1 MEARIGGARG
11 ATEGAAYDPAT
22 ARYLCFAD
30 ARHRFAAGDDTPR
43 AYLERCLERIEQ
55 TEPAV
60 RAFTTV
66 DTNGARAAA
75 DAASAR
81 WKSGRPISLVDG
93 MPVGIKD
100 CFDVKGFVTACNSP
114 LFADNRATIDAAHVD
129 ALRRGGAVIL
139 GKTVT
144 TELTTAL
151 PGPTWNPW
159 DLERTP
165 GGSSSGSAAA
175 VAARMLP
182 LATGSQVRGS
192 ILRPASICGVVGMKP
207 TFGAINR
214 FGGIDLSPSCNHLGF
229 LAGTLTDAW
238 ETAHYIASVA
248 GGDPGCEPLV
258 GSARLPA
265 ARKPV
270 RVGTQYTAGWAH
282 TDETS
287 KTLFRQFL
295 DRVTALGIEV
305 IEPTAGQELADY
317 EDATARTPEFFFDV
331 MLWEI
336 RWPSR
341 IWREMHP
348 EALSEPMAGY
358 VARAEQMTPEEYRRA
373 LRRRDDLRNRH
384 RALRGRVDCFVS
396 LAHIGPGQKGQP
408 RGGTPWFND
417 ASSAIGAPSFSLPLL
432 ATDGVPLGI
441 QIVGFER
448 DDEDLAGIARMLLGA
463 FGSQTVG
470 PG

>member
-1 MEARIGGARG
+1 MGVSTGSTQTMI
-11 ATEGAAYDPAT
+11 TEMAYDPAT
-22 ARYLCFAD
+22 AAFLSFAD
-30 ARHRFAAGDDTPR
+30 ARRRFASGQDTPR
-43 AYLERCLERIEQ
+43 TFLERCLEKIAEA
-55 TEPAV
+55 EPRV
-60 RAFTTV
+60 RAFV
-66 DTNGARAAA
+66 ALDLEGARAAA
-75 DAASAR
+75 DAATER
-81 WKSGRPISLVDG
+81 WKAGRALSVVDG

-114 LFADNRATIDAAHVD
+114 LFAENLAAIDAAHVD

-144 TELTTAL
+144 TELTMAL

-175 VAARMLP
+175 VAACMVP

-192 ILRPASICGVVGMKP
+192 VLRPASICGIIGMKP

-214 FGGIDLSPSCNHLGF
+214 FGGIDPSPSCNHLGF

-238 ETAHYIASVA
+238 ETAHYIAATA
-248 GGDPGCEPLV
+248 GGDPGCEPLA
-258 GSARLPA
+258 GGAKLPP
-265 ARKPV
+265 ARKPA
-270 RVGTQYTAGWAH
+270 RLGIQYTAGWQH
-282 TDETS
+282 TDDAS
-287 KTLFRQFL
+287 KDLFRHFIGKLSAL
-295 DRVTALGIEV
+295 DIEL
-305 IEPTAGQELADY
+305 IEPRASPELTAY

-336 RWPSR
+336 RWPFR
-341 IWREMHP
+341 TWRETNP
-348 EALSEPMAGY
+348 EGLSDAMTGY
-358 VARAEQMTPEEYRRA
+358 ITRAEQMTPQDYRRA
-373 LRRRDDLRNRH
+373 LGRRNDLRERH
-384 RALRGRVDCFVS
+384 RALAGQVDGFIS

-408 RGGTPWFND
+408 RGGTPWYND

-432 ATDGVPLGI
+432 AAEGVPLGI
-441 QIVGFER
+441 QLVGFEGE
-448 DDEDLAGIARMLLGA
+448 DEDLTGMARMLLEA
-463 FGSQTVG
+463 FGSQAVG